1 MNNSNP
7 RKLTMRKHHNRLYYG
22 RFKHKTVFRMPG
34 TLMFYPTTD
43 QWLTDLKS
51 KYTGYKDIEYLADF
65 IIRNRSKIKFRFQDR
80 KSIFYSDQT
89 LAQRLIDR
97 FWEYWTASET
107 VDPKY
112 SNLDA
117 GTVGCARLPHGKYQ
131 YQVHLKKDTQV
142 LINEAQKQALRDFLE
157 RNIDDCLV
165 SNCHLLDYLESKTPY
180 CFGGYFYVKE
190 EKYLTPIYM
199 MAQQAIDKVIKYR
212 KVKHGS
218 DQKTKR

>member
-1 MNNSNP
+1 
-7 RKLTMRKHHNRLYYG
+7 MRKHHNRLYYG
-22 RFKHKTVFRMPG
+22 RFRHKTVFRMPG

-51 KYTGYKDIEYLADF
+51 KYTGYSDIEYLADF
-65 IIRNRSKIKFRFQDR
+65 IMRHRKTMKFRFQDR
-80 KSIFYSDQT
+80 KAIFYTDQN
-89 LAQRLIDR
+89 LAQHLIDR

-112 SNLDA
+112 NKLDA
-117 GTVGCARLPHGKYQ
+117 DTVGCRRLPHGKYQ
-131 YQVHLKKDTQV
+131 YQVHIKKDAQL
-142 LINEAQKQALRDFLE
+142 LINEEQKKGLWEFLD
-157 RNIDDCLV
+157 RNVDECLV

-199 MAQQAIDKVIKYR
+199 MAQRAIDKVIKFR

-218 DQKTKR
+218 DKETKR